1 MRGHCLM
8 SGREQG
14 WKKVFKCVRERLM
27 SLTEASVVLGIS
39 YRQCQR
45 IYKRYVEAGSAGL
58 IHRLIGRESNR
69 AIDPGTRE
77 AILERYQ
84 SRYPDFGPTLAS
96 EKLALDGYKIGH
108 ETLRRWLIKQGLW
121 HKRRKRPQHRTWR
134 ERKAHFGELAQ
145 MDGSI
150 HKWFE
155 DRADGDYCLM
165 NMVDDARGI
174 TMSLFDYEETTA
186 CAMRL
191 LWKWIE
197 RYGIPAALYTDCK
210 NVYVPSEKS
219 SLRAEQSGSEVVTQF
234 GRACQKLGIR
244 IITAHSAQA
253 KGRVERSNGTY
264 QDRLVKEMRLEGIN
278 DINSA
283 NQLLYGGFL
292 DQLNKKFCVE
302 PREKA
307 DFHRRALGYDLESI
321 FCIEQERTITRDWIV
336 RFENKYYQ
344 LRRQSKYGPASGRV
358 LVRKYLSSEL
368 HFNYRGQDMDY
379 EQLPQRPVAKQRQ
392 LVGTNKRKRRNTP
405 ALDHRWSSSWR
416 RWKRA

>member
-1 MRGHCLM
+1 
-8 SGREQG
+8 
-14 WKKVFKCVRERLM
+14 
-27 SLTEASVVLGIS
+27 
-39 YRQCQR
+39 
-45 IYKRYVEAGSAGL
+45 
-58 IHRLIGRESNR
+58 
-69 AIDPGTRE
+69 
-77 AILERYQ
+77 
-84 SRYPDFGPTLAS
+84 
-96 EKLALDGYKIGH
+96 
-108 ETLRRWLIKQGLW
+108 
-121 HKRRKRPQHRTWR
+121 
-134 ERKAHFGELAQ
+134 
-145 MDGSI
+145 
-150 HKWFE
+150 
-155 DRADGDYCLM
+155 
-165 NMVDDARGI
+165 
-174 TMSLFDYEETTA
+174 
-186 CAMRL
+186 
-191 LWKWIE
+191 
-197 RYGIPAALYTDCK
+197 
-210 NVYVPSEKS
+210 
-219 SLRAEQSGSEVVTQF
+219 VTQF

-292 DQLNKKFCVE
+292 DQLNKKFCIE

-307 DFHRRALGYDLESI
+307 DFHRSALGYDLESI

-405 ALDHRWSSSWR
+405 ALDHPWSSSWR

>member
-1 MRGHCLM
+1 M
-8 SGREQG
+8 
-14 WKKVFKCVRERLM
+14 
-27 SLTEASVVLGIS
+27 
-39 YRQCQR
+39 
-45 IYKRYVEAGSAGL
+45 
-58 IHRLIGRESNR
+58 
-69 AIDPGTRE
+69 
-77 AILERYQ
+77 
-84 SRYPDFGPTLAS
+84 
-96 EKLALDGYKIGH
+96 
-108 ETLRRWLIKQGLW
+108 
-121 HKRRKRPQHRTWR
+121 
-134 ERKAHFGELAQ
+134 Q

-155 DRADGDYCLM
+155 DRVSEYCCLM
-165 NMVDDARGI
+165 NMVDDATGI

-197 RYGIPAALYTDCK
+197 RYGIPAALYTDRK

-219 SLRAEQSGSEVVTQF
+219 NLKAEQSGSEVVTQF

-264 QDRLVKEMRLEGIN
+264 QDRLVKEMRLEGIS

-283 NQLLYGGFL
+283 NELLYGGFL
-292 DQLNKKFCVE
+292 DQLNEKFCVE

-307 DFHRRALGYDLESI
+307 DFHRSALGYDLESI
-321 FCIEQERTITRDWIV
+321 FCIEQQRAITRDWIV

-344 LRRQSKYGPASGRV
+344 LKRQSKYGPASGKV
-358 LVRKYLSSEL
+358 LVRKYLNSEL

-379 EQLPQRPVAKQRQ
+379 DQLPERPVAKQRQ
-392 LVGTNKRKRRNTP
+392 LVGTNKRKRKSTP
-405 ALDHRWSSSWR
+405 SLDHPWRSSWK